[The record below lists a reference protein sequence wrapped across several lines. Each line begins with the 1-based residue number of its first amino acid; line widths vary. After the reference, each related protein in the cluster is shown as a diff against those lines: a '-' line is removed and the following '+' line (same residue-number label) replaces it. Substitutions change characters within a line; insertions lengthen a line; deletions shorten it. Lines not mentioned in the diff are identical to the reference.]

1 MKETLKKNYVKIM
14 FIILIIIGI
23 GVRVY
28 KFPNAISEMNIDEIM
43 TAVYAREIA
52 ETGKDLLGLSFPVYL
67 LGWGG
72 QSVVLVYLMTISV
85 KVFGY
90 TLFAVRLPTLIVSI
104 ISLFVFYDFVKKIT
118 NNKKIAL
125 VGLGLLAISPWHIM
139 QSLFAWDCNMFPHFL
154 LFAMDIFYTGILKN
168 KKAIIYLSMIFFAIT
183 LYCYGIA
190 IYFVPFFLLI
200 TAIYLV
206 RKKKINVRDLIICII
221 IFILFA
227 WPIIITFIM
236 NGLRIGQ
243 TIEIFNITIPYY
255 ETLTRTTDMLFFS
268 DNVGIQFIKNIVYLL
283 SMIVFQSDNIEW
295 NVIPM
300 FGTIY
305 HISIVFAI
313 LGIIFKIKKM
323 KQNKK
328 EDNTRGF
335 ILIT

>member
-1 MKETLKKNYVKIM
+1 MKKIIKKNYVTII
-14 FIILIIIGI
+14 FIILIVIGI

-28 KFPNAISEMNIDEIM
+28 KFPNTIPEMNIDEIM

-125 VGLGLLAISPWHIM
+125 IGLGLLAISPWHIM

-168 KKAIIYLSMIFFAIT
+168 KKAIIYLSMAFFAIT

-190 IYFVPFFLLI
+190 IYFVPFS
-200 TAIYLV
+200 Y
-206 RKKKINVRDLIICII
+206 
-221 IFILFA
+221 
-227 WPIIITFIM
+227 
-236 NGLRIGQ
+236 
-243 TIEIFNITIPYY
+243 
-255 ETLTRTTDMLFFS
+255 
-268 DNVGIQFIKNIVYLL
+268 
-283 SMIVFQSDNIEW
+283 
-295 NVIPM
+295 
-300 FGTIY
+300 
-305 HISIVFAI
+305 
-313 LGIIFKIKKM
+313 
-323 KQNKK
+323 
-328 EDNTRGF
+328 
-335 ILIT
+335 